1 MVSMRDKL
9 YADIDEVASS
19 LKKKGLKIQL
29 LEILYDK
36 IMELLSKGYSYK
48 EITIIVNK
56 AIIKNRQE
64 LGLNISEKAK
74 KVLNEKDIRK
84 FVKDKEKEKKGQ
96 AKPSVKTSAK
106 PSAPSPSGQ
115 DIALNKPAMENKRI
129 EKEKNEVKEKLSM
142 TAGKLMSDD

>member
-1 MVSMRDKL
+1 MCILVSMREKL
-9 YADIDEVASS
+9 YADIDNIASS
-19 LKKKGLKIQL
+19 LKKKGVKVQL
-29 LEILYDK
+29 LEMLYDK
-36 IMELLSKGYSYK
+36 IMELINKGYSYK

-96 AKPSVKTSAK
+96 AKPSAKTSA
-106 PSAPSPSGQ
+106 PSHFGQ
-115 DIALNKPAMENKRI
+115 DMALNKPAKEKDEVKGKFSIDLGKGVDI
-129 EKEKNEVKEKLSM
+129 EK
-142 TAGKLMSDD
+142 AMSDD

>member
-1 MVSMRDKL
+1 MCILIGMRDKL
-9 YADIDEVASS
+9 YADMDNIASS
-19 LKKKGLKIQL
+19 LKKKGLKVQL
-29 LEILYDK
+29 LEMLYDK
-36 IMELLSKGYSYK
+36 IMELISKGYSYK

-96 AKPSVKTSAK
+96 AKPSAKT
-106 PSAPSPSGQ
+106 SAPSPFGQ
-115 DIALNKPAMENKRI
+115 DMALNKPAKENKRI
-129 EKEKNEVKEKLSM
+129 EREKDEAEEKPQM
-142 TAGKLMSDD
+142 TAGHLNSDD

>member
-1 MVSMRDKL
+1 MRDKL

-96 AKPSVKTSAK
+96 AKPS
-106 PSAPSPSGQ
+106 APSPLGQ